1 MEVKDRLNKPYT
13 DKERYDFIVKNNHN
27 NKYEIQETEEALL
40 AVYNEPLPRTN
51 EEQRQA
57 RANAYTIEVDPLMSE
72 YNRKL
77 LFNLFE
83 EGEEETLKQEI
94 QAKVTEIKERYPYNE
109 STESI

>member
-1 MEVKDRLNKPYT
+1 MILNKPYT
-13 DKERYDFIVKNNHN
+13 
-27 NKYEIQETEEALL
+27 NKQYADL
-40 AVYNEPLPRTN
+40 AVYCNSNNCHIEDKGGYLEAVENGPYIPTD
-51 EEQRQA
+51 EEQRQF
-57 RANAYTIEVDPLMSE
+57 RASAYQAEVDPLMSE

-94 QAKVTEIKERYPYNE
+94 QAKVAEIKERYPYNE